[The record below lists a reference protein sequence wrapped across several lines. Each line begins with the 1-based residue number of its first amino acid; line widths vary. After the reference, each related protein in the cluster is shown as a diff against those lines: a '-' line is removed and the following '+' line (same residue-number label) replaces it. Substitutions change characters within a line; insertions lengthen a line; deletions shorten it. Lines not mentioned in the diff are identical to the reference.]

1 MITVGH
7 GTFVHVQHWLP
18 LESDGEQV
26 YEHQLGALAAQ
37 EDSIRGEVVD
47 CCIHLPELQEHVEQ
61 ALDHHVAVLNQELL
75 VLEQATELERWLVDH
90 QLIEVLGVVELAV
103 GWEVASENGLGQECE
118 ADSIGYLLR
127 LLVTG
132 DGVLQHPHP
141 DKSCL
146 PVVME

>member
-1 MITVGH
+1 M
-7 GTFVHVQHWLP
+7 
-18 LESDGEQV
+18 
-26 YEHQLGALAAQ
+26 
-37 EDSIRGEVVD
+37 
-47 CCIHLPELQEHVEQ
+47 
-61 ALDHHVAVLNQELL
+61 AVLNQELL